1 MNTQTLTV
9 SEIKSKLTSKEIMNF
24 DSLVRLGDSI
34 ELAYETILS
43 LRGHDDNEEA
53 YRLAYTN

>member
-1 MNTQTLTV
+1 MNTPKRTV
-9 SEIKSKLTSKEIMNF
+9 SEIKSKLTSKEIMTF

-34 ELAYETILS
+34 ELAYETILN
-43 LRGHDDNEEA
+43 LRAQEDNTEF